1 MFCTKVVLFRLY
13 TNIFNYLF
21 DFYLFIIEKNVYL
34 QDQEIDV
41 WRSSLH
47 FREIQ
52 S

>member
-1 MFCTKVVLFRLY
+1 MFCANVVLFRLC

-21 DFYLFIIEKNVYL
+21 NFYLSIIEKNVYL

-41 WRSSLH
+41 WRSSLR